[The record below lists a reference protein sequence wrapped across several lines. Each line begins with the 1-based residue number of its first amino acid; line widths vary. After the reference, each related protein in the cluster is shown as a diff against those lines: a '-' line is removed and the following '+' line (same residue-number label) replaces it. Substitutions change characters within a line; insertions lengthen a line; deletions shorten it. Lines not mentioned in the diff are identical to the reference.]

1 MHGLSTWSRRAEI
14 AVSLNSKH
22 TMTELAAEVLSEI
35 KRCDDRAG
43 RPGRRSG
50 AVRRL
55 LWRGF
60 ADQRLAPQ
68 ALESIEIRKVLP

>member
-1 MHGLSTWSRRAEI
+1 LVAAGGYRHVTY
-14 AVSLNSKH
+14 SKH

-43 RPGRRSG
+43 RPGGRSG

-55 LWRGF
+55 LRRGF
-60 ADQRLAPQ
+60 ADHRLAAQ
-68 ALESIEIRKVLP
+68 ALESVEIRKVLP

>member
-1 MHGLSTWSRRAEI
+1 MHGLSTWSRRAET
-14 AVSLNSKH
+14 AVSLNSEH

-55 LWRGF
+55 LRRGF
-60 ADQRLAPQ
+60 ADHRLAAQ